1 MDYRRTI
8 QCAIDYIER
17 KLTAKLDL
25 EMIADFAGFSPFYF
39 LRMFRAHTGF
49 TPKEYIRLRRLSKAG
64 RDLLFTRDPILHIA
78 RKYGFDSQAA
88 FTRAFK
94 RQHEVTPGKV
104 RKTRHPV
111 CYFGP
116 VNVLE
121 PTYLTKTGD
130 NMKPKIVER
139 DEMKV
144 IGLKCETTMKENTI
158 PQLWGQFNT
167 VCNRVP
173 NRTSDRFAL
182 GICPYV
188 KMEDFDEETP
198 FEYIAGFTVDSFDN
212 VPEDMVAYVVPAA
225 RYAVFTHRGALNTL
239 QDTYNAIFSSALSE
253 NGMEL
258 DSKDQLELYDDRFK
272 YGEQDSEFD
281 IYIPIK

>member
-17 KLTAKLDL
+17 KLTGKLDL
-25 EMIADFAGFSPFYF
+25 ETVADFAGFSMYYF
-39 LRMFRAHTGF
+39 LRMFRAHTGY
-49 TPKEYIRLRRLSKAG
+49 TPKEYINLRRLSRAG

-78 RKYGFDSQAA
+78 RKYGFESQEA

-94 RQHEVTPGKV
+94 RQHDITPGKI
-104 RKTRHPV
+104 RKTRHAV

-116 VNVLE
+116 INVLD
-121 PTYLTKTGD
+121 PTYYTNTGEH
-130 NMKPKIVER
+130 MKPKIVELK
-139 DEMKV
+139 EMKV
-144 IGLKCETTMKENTI
+144 IGLKCETTMRENTI

-167 VCNRVP
+167 RCNRIT
-173 NRTSDRFAL
+173 NRTNDRFAL

-188 KMEDFDEETP
+188 EMDNFDENTP
-198 FEYIAGFTVDSFDN
+198 FDYIAGLPVESFDN
-212 VPEDMVAYVVPAA
+212 VPDGMVTYVISPAK
-225 RYAVFTHRGALNTL
+225 YAVFTHKGALNTL
-239 QDTYNAIFSSALSE
+239 QDTYNTIFSTALSE

-258 DSKDQLELYDDRFK
+258 DSKAQIELYDDRFK
-272 YGEQDSEFD
+272 FGEHDSEFD